1 MKTKS
6 RIATPNARWI
16 MGAHDLKQNHFK
28 ARFRVT
34 KECGKTFELVLSKRK
49 RQILEALMKGPIYAA
64 SPIRISDIV
73 MLLRRD
79 HDVKIATD
87 RHADDTG
94 PMTAHYGI
102 YFLTDQVDY
111 LGEET
116 GEAA

>member
-1 MKTKS
+1 
-6 RIATPNARWI
+6 
-16 MGAHDLKQNHFK
+16 
-28 ARFRVT
+28 
-34 KECGKTFELVLSKRK
+34 
-49 RQILEALMKGPIYAA
+49 
-64 SPIRISDIV
+64 